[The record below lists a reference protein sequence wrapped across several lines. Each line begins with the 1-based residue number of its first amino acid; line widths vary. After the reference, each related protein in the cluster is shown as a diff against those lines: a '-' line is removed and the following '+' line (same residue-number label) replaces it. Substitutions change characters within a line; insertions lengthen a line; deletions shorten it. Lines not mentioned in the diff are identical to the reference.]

1 MRGLKLYKFW
11 LFIMKWS
18 VIAIPIIV
26 LGALIAED
34 GWSGLLKYNSNA
46 LLLIPILMIIWW
58 AIMFIPRKILNDF
71 IWLIERENARNG
83 FYDDVE
89 DDVVQE
95 EDYETMELKQ
105 AIRDRKIKRLLMF
118 IIPIG
123 GIIITKIIIEEF
135 LL

>member
-1 MRGLKLYKFW
+1 
-11 LFIMKWS
+11 
-18 VIAIPIIV
+18 
-26 LGALIAED
+26 
-34 GWSGLLKYNSNA
+34 
-46 LLLIPILMIIWW
+46 
-58 AIMFIPRKILNDF
+58 MFIPRKILNDF